1 MNLRRPAVV
10 SGARASLQS
19 QSFREATIL
28 TAFHAAFKQECRAV
42 YAANGDPDLVASGDV
57 ALAASNFDKSIELYS
72 AAIDLDCAT
81 DTIFAK
87 RCQAELGRMLW
98 KEALLDARKVR

>member
-1 MNLRRPAVV
+1 MNLRRPTVV
-10 SGARASLQS
+10 IGARASLQS
-19 QSFREATIL
+19 QHVARLPSSLHST
-28 TAFHAAFKQECRAV
+28 AFKQECRAV
-42 YAANGDPDLVASGDV
+42 YAANGYPDLVASGDV
-57 ALAASNFDKSIELYS
+57 ALAAGNFDKSIELYS

-98 KEALLDARKVR
+98 KEALFDARKVR